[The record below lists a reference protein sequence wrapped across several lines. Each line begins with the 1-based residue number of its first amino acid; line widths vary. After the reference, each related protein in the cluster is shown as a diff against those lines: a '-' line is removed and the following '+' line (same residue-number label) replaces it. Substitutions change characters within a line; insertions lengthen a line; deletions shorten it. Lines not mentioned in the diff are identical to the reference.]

1 MTTHDRAAPRRAN
14 NTLLP
19 TLLDRLKDDTPF
31 RQADAAQDH
40 TLTRAQMRDI
50 IQRDLAYLL
59 NTTNHAG
66 EIDRATHPAAASSV
80 VNFGVPAIAGSYLS
94 GHKWPDIQA
103 VIRQAILDFEPRIL
117 PGSLQVEPLIPD
129 GGDRPYNV
137 LSFEIRGRVHMTP
150 YPLEFLVQSSID
162 LETNRMSLSSLSSR

>member
-80 VNFGVPAIAGSYLS
+80 VNFGVPAMNNASAPELLRLTTCESTVGSVTS
-94 GHKWPDIQA
+94 
-103 VIRQAILDFEPRIL
+103 
-117 PGSLQVEPLIPD
+117 
-129 GGDRPYNV
+129 
-137 LSFEIRGRVHMTP
+137 
-150 YPLEFLVQSSID
+150 
-162 LETNRMSLSSLSSR
+162 